1 VYLVDTN
8 IFLEVMLSR
17 LRKSS
22 CKRFL
27 NALKTGEKKGVVT
40 DFSVHSIMVVMG
52 GFEKKRELKTF
63 LSSLSAYEGLSVYTT
78 TLLDELRAVDISQ
91 KGDLDIDDSIQY
103 SAALRLSVDGI
114 VSFDKHFD
122 KLEIPRIE
130 P

>member
-1 VYLVDTN
+1 
-8 IFLEVMLSR
+8 MLSR
-17 LRKSS
+17 ARKSS

-27 NALKTGEKKGVVT
+27 NALKTGEKRGVVT

-52 GFEKKRELKTF
+52 GFSKKGELKTF
-63 LSSLSAYEGLSVYTT
+63 LSSLSAYKGLSVYTT
-78 TLLDELRAVDISQ
+78 TLFDELRAVDISQ
-91 KGDLDIDDSIQY
+91 KENLDIDDSIQY
-103 SAALRLSVDGI
+103 SAALKLGVDGI